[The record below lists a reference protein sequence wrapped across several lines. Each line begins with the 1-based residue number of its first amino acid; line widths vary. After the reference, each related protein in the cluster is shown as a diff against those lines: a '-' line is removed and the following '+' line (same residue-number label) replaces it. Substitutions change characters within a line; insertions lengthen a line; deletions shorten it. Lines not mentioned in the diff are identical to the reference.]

1 MLLELLAF
9 ALVGLAVGGGAALLL
24 PHYFQVH
31 RAVTVLTGLCSA
43 LLIGVLARTVVG
55 ADHLAL
61 TVPLSAVGACLLVSL
76 LAHPEQRRPE
86 QRHQDRRH
94 QDRRRPEQGRPEQR
108 SSPAVPPH
116 PHHA

>member
-43 LLIGVLARTVVG
+43 LLIGVLARAVVG
-55 ADHLAL
+55 AGPAAGP
-61 TVPLSAVGACLLVSL
+61 VPLSAIGACLLVSL
-76 LAHPEQRRPE
+76 LAHPE
-86 QRHQDRRH
+86 
-94 QDRRRPEQGRPEQR
+94 RRRPEQPHRDQRGPEQHRPDQR
-108 SSPAVPPH
+108 SSTAVQRQ
-116 PHHA
+116 PHHV

>member
-43 LLIGVLARTVVG
+43 LLIGVLARAVVG
-55 ADHLAL
+55 GGHVAV
-61 TVPLSAVGACLLVSL
+61 TVTLSAVGACLLVSL
-76 LAHPEQRRPE
+76 LAHPERRPE
-86 QRHQDRRH
+86 QRHRE
-94 QDRRRPEQGRPEQR
+94 RRRPEQHRPEQHRPEQR
-108 SSPAVPPH
+108 SSTAVTRE
-116 PHHA
+116 PHHV

>member
-24 PHYFQVH
+24 SEYFQVH

-55 ADHLAL
+55 SGHLAL
-61 TVPLSAVGACLLVSL
+61 TVPLSAIGACLLVSL
-76 LAHPEQRRPE
+76 LAHPEQRRP
-86 QRHQDRRH
+86 DR
-94 QDRRRPEQGRPEQR
+94 QRPEQR
-108 SSPAVPPH
+108 HPDQRSSKTVPPH

>member
-43 LLIGVLARTVVG
+43 LLIGVLARAVVG
-55 ADHLAL
+55 GGHVAV
-61 TVPLSAVGACLLVSL
+61 TVTLSAVGACLLVSL
-76 LAHPEQRRPE
+76 LAHPERRHPEQPHREPRRPE
-86 QRHQDRRH
+86 QH
-94 QDRRRPEQGRPEQR
+94 RPDQR
-108 SSPAVPPH
+108 SSTAVRQ
-116 PHHA
+116 PHHV